1 MTRRPNELRINEQRF
16 WASMARSG
24 EIGRGRTTGMSR
36 LALGDADKQMRD
48 IFVGW
53 CREAGLEVSVDRMG
67 SIFARRKGRED
78 HLPPVMVGSHL
89 DTQIA
94 AGNYDGVLGVLGGL
108 ELIRTLNDAG
118 IETRRPIELVDWAN
132 EEGARFNP
140 PMLASGVF
148 AGVSRLDWALG
159 RTDLQGNTYG
169 GELERIGYAG
179 PAPVGGRPVDAYFE
193 LHIEQGPILD
203 DRKIPV
209 GIVVGGYATRGMR
222 IKVHGECAH
231 AGGAAMDV
239 RRNALVGAAYLI
251 VALNELGWRYHPEG
265 GRSTAAQIEVW
276 PNLTGILPEYALVTL
291 DFRHPTV
298 EGVEKMKAEFD
309 DAIGEAAARARVRM
323 EIAETWRFGDEA
335 FDPECIG
342 LIRSAAEDLKVP
354 YIEMLSQAGHDAYNM
369 TRVCP
374 TAMIFAPCD
383 KGISHNEAETMSP
396 EDAYPGVNVLMHAVL
411 ARANR

>member
-1 MTRRPNELRINEQRF
+1 MTSRPNELRIDEQRF
-16 WASMARSG
+16 WASMASSA
-24 EIGRGRTTGMSR
+24 EIGKGRTTGLSR

-48 IFVGW
+48 VFVGW
-53 CREAGLEVSVDRMG
+53 CREAGLQVTVDRMG
-67 SIFARRKGRED
+67 SIFARRPGREND
-78 HLPPVMVGSHL
+78 LPPVMVGSHL

-94 AGNYDGVLGVLGGL
+94 AGNYDGILGVLGGL

-118 IETRRPIELVDWAN
+118 IETRRPIELVNWAN

-148 AGVSRLDWALG
+148 AGVNTLDWALG
-159 RTDLQGNTYG
+159 RADLQGKTYG
-169 GELERIGYAG
+169 AELARIGYAG
-179 PAPVGGRPVDAYFE
+179 SAAVGGRPVDAYFE

-203 DRKIPV
+203 AQKIPV
-209 GIVVGGYATRGMR
+209 GIVVGGYATRGLR
-222 IKVHGECAH
+222 IKVHGDCAH
-231 AGGAAMDV
+231 AGTTAMDQ

-298 EGVEKMKAEFD
+298 TGVQKMQTEFD
-309 DAIGEAAARARVRM
+309 AALAQAAARAQVRM
-323 EIAETWRFGDEA
+323 EIAETWRFGELT
-335 FDPECIG
+335 FDPDCIG
-342 LIRSAAEDLKVP
+342 LIRGAAQELKIP
-354 YIEMLSQAGHDAYNM
+354 MIEMLSQAGHDAYNM
-369 TRVCP
+369 ARICP

-383 KGISHNEAETMSP
+383 KGISHNEAEHMAP
-396 EDAYPGVNVLMHAVL
+396 EDAYPGVNVLLHAVL

>member
-1 MTRRPNELRINEQRF
+1 MTARPNELRIDEQRF
-16 WASMARSG
+16 WATMARSA
-24 EIGRGRTTGMSR
+24 EIGKGRTTGLSR

-48 IFVGW
+48 LFVGW
-53 CREAGLEVSVDRMG
+53 CREAGLEVTVDRMG
-67 SIFARRKGRED
+67 NIFARRRGREND
-78 HLPPVMVGSHL
+78 LPPVLVGSHL

-94 AGNYDGVLGVLGGL
+94 AGNYDGILGVLGGL
-108 ELIRTLNDAG
+108 ELIRTLDDAG
-118 IETRRPIELVDWAN
+118 IETRRPIELVNWAN

-148 AGVSRLDWALG
+148 AGVHALDWALG
-159 RTDLQGNTYG
+159 RADLQGTTYG
-169 GELERIGYAG
+169 EELARIGYAG
-179 PAPVGGRPVDAYFE
+179 TAPVGGRRVDAYFE

-203 DRKIPV
+203 AKKIPV
-209 GIVVGGYATRGMR
+209 GIVVGGYATRGLR
-222 IKVHGECAH
+222 IKVHGDCAH
-231 AGGAAMDV
+231 AGTTAMDL

-298 EGVEKMKAEFD
+298 DGVEKMQAEFD
-309 DAIGEAAARARVRM
+309 QAMAQAAERAQVRM
-323 EIAETWRFGDEA
+323 EVAETWRFGDLT
-335 FDPECIG
+335 FDKDCIG
-342 LIRSAAEDLKVP
+342 AIRRAAEDLKVP
-354 YIEMLSQAGHDAYNM
+354 HIEMLSQAGHDAYNM
-369 TRVCP
+369 ARVCP

-383 KGISHNEAETMSP
+383 KGISHNEAENMAP
-396 EDAYPGVNVLMHAVL
+396 EDAYPGVNVLLHAVL

>member
-1 MTRRPNELRINEQRF
+1 MTTRPNELRIDERRF

-48 IFVGW
+48 LFVAW
-53 CREAGLEVSVDRMG
+53 CREAGLQVTVDRMG
-67 SIFARRKGRED
+67 SIFARRPGREND
-78 HLPPVMVGSHL
+78 LPPVMVGSHL

-118 IETRRPIELVDWAN
+118 VETRRPIELVNWAN

-148 AGVSRLDWALG
+148 AGVHALDWALG
-159 RTDLQGNTYG
+159 RTDLQGNAYG
-169 GELERIGYAG
+169 AELARIGYAG
-179 PAPVGGRPVDAYFE
+179 TAPVGGRTVDSYFE

-203 DRKIPV
+203 ARKIPV
-209 GIVVGGYATRGMR
+209 GIVVGGYATRGLR

-298 EGVEKMKAEFD
+298 AGVEQMQAEFD
-309 DAIGEAAARARVRM
+309 AAIGQAAKRAQVRM
-323 EIAETWRFGDEA
+323 EIAETWRFGELS
-335 FDPECIG
+335 FDADCIG
-342 LIRSAAEDLKVP
+342 LIRAAAEELKIP
-354 YIEMLSQAGHDAYNM
+354 YIEMQSQAGHDAYNM
-369 TRVCP
+369 ARICP
-374 TAMIFAPCD
+374 AAMIFAPCD
-383 KGISHNEAETMSP
+383 KGISHNEAEHMAP
-396 EDAYPGVNVLMHAVL
+396 EDAYPGVNVLLHAVL